1 MWTGLSAEESVRMT
15 EDRDKWRKYVHGVA
29 NPRIEDG
36 YRTEATE
43 TFTPCSN
50 IKGDTNLIAVILLSN
65 LNRFLKF
72 LNRQILRVIC
82 NEAIIKDPTTFPD
95 VVLPDSSP
103 SNCVTKKGNDMGRPK
118 PCCLH
123 TICNIS
129 SAQFNCILLIAKGV
143 ETATCTEVKCT
154 SWQ

>member
-1 MWTGLSAEESVRMT
+1 MSRGPSVFLAPGPIYQFGRHCTAWMDNIKMWTTLSVEESIRMT

-36 YRTEATE
+36 KEQNRTEATE

-82 NEAIIKDPTTFPD
+82 NKAIIKDPTTLPY

-103 SNCVTKKGNDMGRPK
+103 SDCVTKKRK
-118 PCCLH
+118 
-123 TICNIS
+123 
-129 SAQFNCILLIAKGV
+129 
-143 ETATCTEVKCT
+143 
-154 SWQ
+154 